1 MSIKLFKD
9 SDGKPKLG
17 VAMSLCGYCGE
28 PVGVALGGKDVDK
41 IGEKG
46 AVFSGE
52 PCDTCKHN
60 MEIGIMIVEVQNG
73 QEGVS
78 NPYRTGRYIVITEE
92 YFRRIFKVAKKDKAS
107 RFFYMEQSLFEKV
120 FDEAMKDD
128 EASEN
133 E

>member
-28 PVGVALGGKDVDK
+28 PVGVALGGKAIDK
-41 IGEKG
+41 IGHDG
-46 AVFSGE
+46 AVFSNE

-60 MEIGIMIVEVQNG
+60 MEIGIMIVEVQDG
-73 QEGVS
+73 QEGIS

-92 YFRRIFKVAKKDKAS
+92 SFRRIFKMAKKDKAS

-120 FDEAMKDD
+120 FDEAMKED

>member
-28 PVGVALGGKDVDK
+28 PMGVALGGKDVDK

-60 MEIGIMIVEVQNG
+60 MEIGIMIVETQDG
-73 QEGVS
+73 QEDVS

-92 YFRRIFKVAKKDKAS
+92 SFRRIFKMAKKDKTS

>member
-28 PVGVALGGKDVDK
+28 PMGVALGGKDVDK

-60 MEIGIMIVEVQNG
+60 MEIGIMIVETQDG
-73 QEGVS
+73 QEDVS

-92 YFRRIFKVAKKDKAS
+92 SFRRVFKMAKKDKTS

>member
-28 PVGVALGGKDVDK
+28 PMGVALGGKDVDK

-60 MEIGIMIVEVQNG
+60 MEIGIMIVEVQDG

-78 NPYRTGRYIVITEE
+78 NPYRTGKYIVITEE
-92 YFRRIFKVAKKDKAS
+92 SFRRIFKVAKKDKAS

-120 FDEAMKDD
+120 FNDAMKED

>member
-9 SDGKPKLG
+9 SDGQPKLG
-17 VAMSLCGYCGE
+17 VAMSLCRYCGE
-28 PVGVALGGKDVDK
+28 PMGVALGGKNVDE
-41 IGEKG
+41 IGAKG

-60 MEIGIMIVEVQNG
+60 MEVGIMIVEIQDG

-92 YFRRIFKVAKKDKAS
+92 SFNRIFKMPKKDKTS
-107 RFFYMEQSLFEKV
+107 RFFYMEESLFERV
-120 FDEAMKDD
+120 FDEAMKEGGKD
-128 EASEN
+128 EK
-133 E
+133 

>member
-9 SDGKPKLG
+9 SDGQPKLG

-28 PVGVALGGKDVDK
+28 PMGVALGGKDVDK

-60 MEIGIMIVEVQNG
+60 MEIGIMIVETQDG
-73 QEGVS
+73 QEYVS

-92 YFRRIFKVAKKDKAS
+92 SFRRIFKMAKKDKTS

>member
-28 PVGVALGGKDVDK
+28 PMGVALGGKNVDK

-60 MEIGIMIVEVQNG
+60 MELGIMIVETQDG

-92 YFRRIFKVAKKDKAS
+92 SFRRIFKMAKKDKTS
-107 RFFYMEQSLFEKV
+107 RFFYMEQSLFEKI

>member
-17 VAMSLCGYCGE
+17 VAMFLCGYCGE
-28 PVGVALGGKDVDK
+28 PMGGKNVDRT
-41 IGEKG
+41 GHEG

-60 MEIGIMIVEVQNG
+60 MEIGIMIVETQDG
-73 QEGVS
+73 QEDVS
-78 NPYRTGRYIVITEE
+78 NPHRTGRYIVVTEE
-92 YFRRIFKVAKKDKAS
+92 SFRRIFKMAKKDKAS

-120 FDEAMKDD
+120 FDEAMKEGVED
-128 EASEN
+128 EK
-133 E
+133 